1 MEPCLVRERM
11 EVGRLRGSSRGRDN
25 FGGRARQRIGRRF
38 QSLEITRRSSTM
50 KQRRIESGSGMGEG
64 SPDLQFIL
72 HRFQEGLTEVGNG
85 KHLEGTTIEDQ
96 QRDQAA
102 SSETNHRK
110 SRLALRLGAKNMSR
124 YERVFRSLKTDVIF
138 VKLSKV
144 PGGAVGAS

>member
-1 MEPCLVRERM
+1 ME
-11 EVGRLRGSSRGRDN
+11 
-25 FGGRARQRIGRRF
+25 
-38 QSLEITRRSSTM
+38 
-50 KQRRIESGSGMGEG
+50 QRRIESGSGMGEG

-72 HRFQEGLTEVGNG
+72 HRFQEGFTEVGNG

-102 SSETNHRK
+102 SFETNHRK

-124 YERVFRSLKTDVIF
+124 YERVFRSLKTDEIF